1 MYNFEQ
7 IGFIPR
13 SIIRTLKRFLK
24 QISLKTDL
32 FVIYEF
38 RVSRYIAIASLQ
50 CFFFLILCPWIFHFF
65 VKFLFLHTFL
75 KYKSISTDIFM
86 NFPQQERAF
95 SQIQTFSQKIY
106 FETLLESFE
115 MIHKNQQTGRAAGL
129 ADRTPPTRKKELARR
144 AMKYADNPSMDRR
157 TLGQPISLYISLPPD
172 LSRDPRVVKQEA
184 SEDQLV
190 LIKDICPSR
199 AIVRLFPSYLD
210 AQSQNLSQLDFPTLA
225 ASLHLTLREASGPSS
240 GSALRPEQRAWH
252 REAMRR
258 NARLDSDGEI
268 CFPHR
273 LSVFPVAGRSQLI
286 GVSLTPISGAPA
298 IPRAQRPER
307 AASNLFQELYLSY
320 QDRLDSCVLQN
331 PMTRPS
337 AKIYQIYF
345 FQCANYYNKQSVTII
360 TNWILDL
367 VTLLFFLVL
376 LILLTPQI
384 LILKTFCIESLLS
397 LSETTKCFFL
407 IFFLDLLVGF
417 HSSKSWEI
425 FLQFFIEHFG
435 FHIHQNFIAFFISTF
450 PVLLDTIFKYWIF
463 RYLNKI
469 SPSTVATYQAMIE

>member
-50 CFFFLILCPWIFHFF
+50 CFFFLIICPWIFHFF

-75 KYKSISTDIFM
+75 KYKILSTDIFM
-86 NFPQQERAF
+86 NFHQQERAF

-115 MIHKNQQTGRAAGL
+115 MIHKNQRTGR
-129 ADRTPPTRKKELARR
+129 ADRTPPTRKKELGLPINRS
-144 AMKYADNPSMDRR
+144 KDLR
-157 TLGQPISLYISLPPD
+157 TFGQYFSLPPG
-172 LSRDPRVVKQEA
+172 LSRPCCARSKRPRGSGKPNPRSVFFSVFFIVKQGA
-184 SEDQLV
+184 TEDPLLLAQQAGAFNLAEGQR
-190 LIKDICPSR
+190 LSR
-199 AIVRLFPSYLD
+199 VFPSSLGSRL
-210 AQSQNLSQLDFPTLA
+210 QRLSQLDFPKQATFLRLPLPDWA
-225 ASLHLTLREASGPSS
+225 FFAQGEELNVRTVSLNGAGDIGFYRHLSFS
-240 GSALRPEQRAWH
+240 
-252 REAMRR
+252 
-258 NARLDSDGEI
+258 
-268 CFPHR
+268 
-273 LSVFPVAGRSQLI
+273 PVAGRSQLI
-286 GVSLTPISGAPA
+286 GAPTTP
-298 IPRAQRPER
+298 RT
-307 AASNLFQELYLSY
+307 SNLFQEFYLSDQERSVY
-320 QDRLDSCVLQN
+320 SLDSSVLQN
-331 PMTRPS
+331 PMIRPS
-337 AKIYQIYF
+337 AQIYQIYF
-345 FQCANYYNKQSVTII
+345 FKCANFYNQQSVTIL

>member
-7 IGFIPR
+7 IGLIPR
-13 SIIRTLKRFLK
+13 SIIRTLKRFFK

-38 RVSRYIAIASLQ
+38 RVSRYIAIASIQ
-50 CFFFLILCPWIFHFF
+50 CFFFLIICPWSFSLF
-65 VKFLFLHTFL
+65 VKFLFLNTFL
-75 KYKSISTDIFM
+75 KYKIISTDIFI
-86 NFPQQERAF
+86 NFHQQERAF

-115 MIHKNQQTGRAAGL
+115 MIQKNQSLEVKEKNKIYKFEGVQLFAPRPEGLGPSGLRDELTSPQAASDASPAKWRAPLG
-129 ADRTPPTRKKELARR
+129 TPP
-144 AMKYADNPSMDRR
+144 
-157 TLGQPISLYISLPPD
+157 
-172 LSRDPRVVKQEA
+172 
-184 SEDQLV
+184 
-190 LIKDICPSR
+190 
-199 AIVRLFPSYLD
+199 
-210 AQSQNLSQLDFPTLA
+210 
-225 ASLHLTLREASGPSS
+225 
-240 GSALRPEQRAWH
+240 
-252 REAMRR
+252 
-258 NARLDSDGEI
+258 
-268 CFPHR
+268 
-273 LSVFPVAGRSQLI
+273 
-286 GVSLTPISGAPA
+286 SGAH
-298 IPRAQRPER
+298 
-307 AASNLFQELYLSY
+307 YLTDHDWT
-320 QDRLDSCVLQN
+320 Q
-331 PMTRPS
+331 
-337 AKIYQIYF
+337 KIYQNYF
-345 FQCANYYNKQSVTII
+345 LKCAHFYNQQSVSII

-376 LILLTPQI
+376 LILSTPQI

-435 FHIHQNFIAFFISTF
+435 FQIHQNFIAFFISTF

>member
-13 SIIRTLKRFLK
+13 SIIRTLKRFFK

-50 CFFFLILCPWIFHFF
+50 CFFFLIICPWTFQFF
-65 VKFLFLHTFL
+65 VKFIFLNTFL
-75 KYKSISTDIFM
+75 KYKTIPTDIFI
-86 NFPQQERAF
+86 NIHQQERAF

-106 FETLLESFE
+106 FETLLESLDLVRGTKADPDPTSLE
-115 MIHKNQQTGRAAGL
+115 LVSSRRLDQARTSSTPDAPSAAS
-129 ADRTPPTRKKELARR
+129 PPTAHPLVRFADPKPPFFKVPRPSHRSIFEKRLLNSENRMGWSGRR
-144 AMKYADNPSMDRR
+144 SSGRP
-157 TLGQPISLYISLPPD
+157 L
-172 LSRDPRVVKQEA
+172 DPRFGAPWGPQ
-184 SEDQLV
+184 
-190 LIKDICPSR
+190 
-199 AIVRLFPSYLD
+199 
-210 AQSQNLSQLDFPTLA
+210 
-225 ASLHLTLREASGPSS
+225 SGP
-240 GSALRPEQRAWH
+240 
-252 REAMRR
+252 
-258 NARLDSDGEI
+258 
-268 CFPHR
+268 
-273 LSVFPVAGRSQLI
+273 VAEKS
-286 GVSLTPISGAPA
+286 VSLG
-298 IPRAQRPER
+298 RPT
-307 AASNLFQELYLSY
+307 Q
-320 QDRLDSCVLQN
+320 
-331 PMTRPS
+331 
-337 AKIYQIYF
+337 KIYQSYF
-345 FQCANYYNKQSVTII
+345 LKCAHFYNQQSLSII
-360 TNWILDL
+360 TNWIIDL
-367 VTLLFFLVL
+367 ITLLFFFVL

-435 FHIHQNFIAFFISTF
+435 FQIHPNFIAFFISTF

>member
-7 IGFIPR
+7 IGLIPR
-13 SIIRTLKRFLK
+13 SIIRTLRRFFK

-50 CFFFLILCPWIFHFF
+50 CFFFLIICPWIFQFF
-65 VKFLFLHTFL
+65 VKFLFLNTFL
-75 KYKSISTDIFM
+75 KYKTISTDIFM
-86 NFPQQERAF
+86 NFHQQERAF

-115 MIHKNQQTGRAAGL
+115 MIQKNQRNIPTFGRGKSPQGSIYKFVDSSREVISSWPLPRGELLTFVGPDPADGLKTSARAHHPIEKFIEPKFNAHRPPNCLACLINQKKLLGPRPLKPSASATG
-129 ADRTPPTRKKELARR
+129 
-144 AMKYADNPSMDRR
+144 PSA
-157 TLGQPISLYISLPPD
+157 TGPSAPGPSATGPSANGSAQGLPPHLTPGPRITKTVKNYRPKRATSPCMATRSD
-172 LSRDPRVVKQEA
+172 TGDNYLPKSRRFGRSTQSKKGESLDQELSLSDYP
-184 SEDQLV
+184 SEDRDV
-190 LIKDICPSR
+190 L
-199 AIVRLFPSYLD
+199 
-210 AQSQNLSQLDFPTLA
+210 Q
-225 ASLHLTLREASGPSS
+225 
-240 GSALRPEQRAWH
+240 
-252 REAMRR
+252 
-258 NARLDSDGEI
+258 
-268 CFPHR
+268 
-273 LSVFPVAGRSQLI
+273 
-286 GVSLTPISGAPA
+286 VSLGST
-298 IPRAQRPER
+298 AQ
-307 AASNLFQELYLSY
+307 
-320 QDRLDSCVLQN
+320 
-331 PMTRPS
+331 
-337 AKIYQIYF
+337 IYQSYF
-345 FQCANYYNKQSVTII
+345 LKCANFYNKQSATII

-376 LILLTPQI
+376 LILSTPQI

-435 FHIHQNFIAFFISTF
+435 LQIHQNFIAFFISTF

>member
-86 NFPQQERAF
+86 NFHQQERAF

-115 MIHKNQQTGRAAGL
+115 MIHKNPRTGRAAGL

-144 AMKYADNPSMDRR
+144 AMKEADNRSMDRR
-157 TLGQPISLYISLPPD
+157 TFGQPISLSISLPPN
-172 LSRDPRVVKQEA
+172 LSRDPRVVKQEDA
-184 SEDQLV
+184 LEDPLV
-190 LIKDICPSR
+190 LIKYICPSR
-199 AIVRLFPSYLD
+199 AIIRLFPSYFGTRL
-210 AQSQNLSQLDFPTLA
+210 QNLSQLDGPTPA
-225 ASLHLTLREASGPSS
+225 APPRAKLGGPPLEFLHLTLREASVPPS
-240 GSALRPEQRAWH
+240 GSALCPEQRGYFAFG
-252 REAMRR
+252 EGR
-258 NARLDSDGEI
+258 NARLDSGEGAI
-268 CFPHR
+268 CFARR

-286 GVSLTPISGAPA
+286 GVPKETPISGALAP
-298 IPRAQRPER
+298 PRAP
-307 AASNLFQELYLSY
+307 SNLFQELDLSY
-320 QDRLDSCVLQN
+320 QDRLDSCVLQD

-345 FQCANYYNKQSVTII
+345 LNVRTFIINKVSQS
-360 TNWILDL
+360 
-367 VTLLFFLVL
+367 
-376 LILLTPQI
+376 
-384 LILKTFCIESLLS
+384 
-397 LSETTKCFFL
+397 
-407 IFFLDLLVGF
+407 
-417 HSSKSWEI
+417 
-425 FLQFFIEHFG
+425 
-435 FHIHQNFIAFFISTF
+435 
-450 PVLLDTIFKYWIF
+450 
-463 RYLNKI
+463 
-469 SPSTVATYQAMIE
+469 

>member
-13 SIIRTLKRFLK
+13 SIIRTLKRFFK

-50 CFFFLILCPWIFHFF
+50 CFFFLIICPWTFQFF
-65 VKFLFLHTFL
+65 VKFIFLNTFL
-75 KYKSISTDIFM
+75 KYKTIPTDIFI
-86 NFPQQERAF
+86 NIHQQERAF

-106 FETLLESFE
+106 FETLLESLDLVRGPVRLGVQPSAGPSDPDPTSLGVKEVHASPSTPDAAPYSLVRFADPKPPLFKVPRPSHRSIFE
-115 MIHKNQQTGRAAGL
+115 KRLLNSENGMGWSAPAPKVRQSAMRTQRRAR
-129 ADRTPPTRKKELARR
+129 ADHPEQHPTPRMSNEPSEKEL
-144 AMKYADNPSMDRR
+144 
-157 TLGQPISLYISLPPD
+157 L
-172 LSRDPRVVKQEA
+172 
-184 SEDQLV
+184 
-190 LIKDICPSR
+190 
-199 AIVRLFPSYLD
+199 
-210 AQSQNLSQLDFPTLA
+210 
-225 ASLHLTLREASGPSS
+225 ASLRDANLWRSRFGSPLGPAF
-240 GSALRPEQRAWH
+240 G
-252 REAMRR
+252 
-258 NARLDSDGEI
+258 GT
-268 CFPHR
+268 
-273 LSVFPVAGRSQLI
+273 VAEKP
-286 GVSLTPISGAPA
+286 VSLGLVQS
-298 IPRAQRPER
+298 
-307 AASNLFQELYLSY
+307 
-320 QDRLDSCVLQN
+320 
-331 PMTRPS
+331 S
-337 AKIYQIYF
+337 AGPQLTQKIYQSYF
-345 FQCANYYNKQSVTII
+345 LKCAHFYNQQSLSII
-360 TNWILDL
+360 TNWIIDL
-367 VTLLFFLVL
+367 VTLLFFFVL

-435 FHIHQNFIAFFISTF
+435 FQIHPNFIAFFISTF